1 MKLTLASFAIAFLFF
16 GNTAQAADSGCT
28 LVTEA
33 EVARAFDRVGGRNG
47 SADGSC
53 VWKVGDDGLAVQT
66 IRRASAAEALEMYD
80 GLEREVVGPLK
91 RAASKPKI
99 GQKAAAGMSVAG
111 SVHPHATAI
120 VLDGEWVTLVSYM
133 AKNEAAL
140 TPVLLDKVVSLV
152 RLAHARA
159 ADADQSFGACEWF
172 GKDDAAAVLGTKGL
186 TIHRHG
192 PSLCI
197 ASSARQGASLM
208 VSVPEALDAD
218 SVENTRR
225 NDEKI
230 CTATPL
236 PELGAAAY
244 AAHAC
249 TLPGKP
255 PLPAMQGHVQKNG
268 RYAQITYVPGDRPAV
283 ANDLRLLMPIMRS
296 TLEKL

>member
-1 MKLTLASFAIAFLFF
+1 MKAPLAVFGIALLLLTIAAHAS
-16 GNTAQAADSGCT
+16 DSGCT

-33 EVARAFDRVGGRNG
+33 EVARAFDRVGDRNG

-53 VWKVGDDGLAVQT
+53 VWKIGDDGLAVQT
-66 IRRASAAEALEMYD
+66 IRRASAAEAREMYD

-99 GQKAAAGMSVAG
+99 GQEAAAGMSVAG

-133 AKNEAAL
+133 AKNEALL
-140 TPVLLDKVVSLV
+140 TPVLLDKVVSL

-186 TIHRHG
+186 AIHRHG
-192 PSLCI
+192 PTLCI

-208 VSVPEALDAD
+208 VSVPEVLDPD

-236 PELGAAAY
+236 PELGAEAY

-255 PLPAMQGHVQKNG
+255 PLPGMRGHVQKNG

-283 ANDLRLLMPIMRS
+283 ANDLRLLIPIMRS
-296 TLEKL
+296 TLDKL